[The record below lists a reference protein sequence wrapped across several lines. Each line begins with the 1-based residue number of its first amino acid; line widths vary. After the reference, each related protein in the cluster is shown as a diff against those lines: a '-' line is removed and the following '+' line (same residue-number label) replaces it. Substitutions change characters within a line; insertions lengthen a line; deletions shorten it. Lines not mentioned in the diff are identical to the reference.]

1 MSIKKVVLEYDTST
15 GGLTDARGVYAC
27 AHIGLESFEYEGG
40 NGDVIELVK
49 LGATC
54 EDIIKMKHAGLI
66 K

>member
-15 GGLTDARGVYAC
+15 GGLTDARGVC
-27 AHIGLESFEYEGG
+27 AGVYMGLESFEYEGG